1 MEVVKFAIQV
11 VKHIRILEHVLQDA
25 LVDFIVMIRMALR
38 WGSIVVIIKQL
49 PTVVVV
55 VVVDH
60 VTHVV
65 HQLLVVTVLP
75 YLVALP
81 HMDQRQ

>member
-65 HQLLVVTVLP
+65 HQVLVVIVLH
-75 YLVALP
+75 YLVVQL
-81 HMDQRQ
+81 HMVQKQ

>member
-1 MEVVKFAIQV
+1 MEVAKFAIQV
-11 VKHIRILEHVLQDA
+11 AKHMEMFIAVLVA
-25 LVDFIVMIRMALR
+25 ITWVIHIVMGPLLLVLC
-38 WGSIVVIIKQL
+38 VVILKQQRL
-49 PTVVVV
+49 VVVV

>member
-1 MEVVKFAIQV
+1 VEVVRFAIQV
-11 VKHIRILEHVLQDA
+11 VMHMGILRHVLLDV
-25 LVDFIVMIRMALR
+25 LVDFIVMIRMVLHG
-38 WGSIVVIIKQL
+38 GSIVVIIKQL

-65 HQLLVVTVLP
+65 HQVLVVIVLH
-75 YLVALP
+75 YLVVQL
-81 HMDQRQ
+81 HMAQKQ